1 MTDRFARFGTEDS
14 GQLKNTIGHFH
25 RKDCRHV

>member
-1 MTDRFARFGTEDS
+1 MTDRSVHFGIEDS